1 LLWYFEKI
9 DFIGLGLFLSCF
21 ISLLFFGKVV
31 VIFAFLSYSIYEC
44 MKNKTISSQTPK
56 GNERR
61 CNELVGPGE
70 GTKRVAG
77 SLKDKRD
84 LKRKHG
90 DS

>member
-1 LLWYFEKI
+1 
-9 DFIGLGLFLSCF
+9 
-21 ISLLFFGKVV
+21 
-31 VIFAFLSYSIYEC
+31 

-77 SLKDKRD
+77 SLKNKKEGSEEETWRLLNDPSLEGQTAQYNLR
-84 LKRKHG
+84 
-90 DS
+90 